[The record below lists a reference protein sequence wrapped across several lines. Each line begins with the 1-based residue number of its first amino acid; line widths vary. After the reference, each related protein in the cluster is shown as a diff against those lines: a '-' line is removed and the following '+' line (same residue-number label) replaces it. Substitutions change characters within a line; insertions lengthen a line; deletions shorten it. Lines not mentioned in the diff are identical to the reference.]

1 MRPVFLKGLEMKTT
15 APCKVIV
22 FVVALIAVLQSPEAV
37 GSEIVPPSAPGDVV
51 VAKPAMRR
59 VTLTGYTRARYVMDI
74 VSEEAGRCAKVTA
87 DVGDQIGK
95 DGLFALLDTTFID
108 LTLKKNQVDQQ
119 RLTNM
124 TAFHA
129 KEVGRFEK
137 LVERE
142 TAAQSRLDEIQNKL
156 DQAEFQIKT
165 LKVQESELTERR
177 SRHYIR
183 IPQGWSIIQRDVE
196 PGEWVSVGK
205 HLGKAGDFRT
215 LLVPFALSPEEY
227 RALKRIKGS
236 VELSLSS
243 EGQNTISLKAS
254 VARVSPA
261 FDPETRKINVELAVT
276 ETLYENRG
284 GLRAELTLEMPDPS
298 GSVLIP
304 AAAVAERYEEF
315 WLTRAN
321 GEKIR
326 VLFLGNGPGNT
337 YRVRAAKLNPGDKFR
352 LKP

>member
-1 MRPVFLKGLEMKTT
+1 MKTT
-15 APCKVIV
+15 ALCKIIV
-22 FVVALIAVLQSPEAV
+22 FSVAIITVLQSVETV

-51 VAKPAMRR
+51 VARPAMRR
-59 VTLTGYTRARYVMDI
+59 ITLTGYTRARYVMDI
-74 VSEEAGRCAKVTA
+74 VSEEAGRCVKVTA

-95 DGLFALLDTTFID
+95 NGLFAVLDTTFID
-108 LTLKKNQVDQQ
+108 LALKKNRVDQA

-124 TAFHA
+124 IAFHA
-129 KEVGRFEK
+129 KEAGRFEK

-156 DQAEFQIKT
+156 DQAEFEIKT
-165 LKVQESELTERR
+165 LEVQETELKERR
-177 SRHYIR
+177 SRHHIK

-196 PGEWVSVGK
+196 AGEWVSVGK

-227 RALKRIKGS
+227 RALKNLKGPI
-236 VELSLSS
+236 ELVLPG

-254 VARVSPA
+254 MARISPA

-276 ETLYENRG
+276 ETLAENRG
-284 GLRAELTLEMPDPS
+284 GLRAELTLGIPDPS
-298 GSVLIP
+298 GAVLIP

-321 GEKIR
+321 GERVR
-326 VLFLGNGPGNT
+326 VLFLGDGPDST
-337 YRVRAAKLNPGDKFR
+337 YRVRASELKSGDKFR
-352 LKP
+352 VKP